1 MKKLL
6 WVLFMAAPFMVFA
19 QKQTN
24 FEIRGKLDSIDVPMV
39 YIVHGQGYTR
49 IIDSARVNN
58 HSYNLKGYVQVGQ
71 QTMLMTYNM
80 STSKEFH
87 ADGLALIFLSP
98 GKSIVRHGKEFR
110 NVTVTGSAGYDDY
123 KALTTIAK
131 PYEQKNEVLKAR
143 TYQLLKQNDTL
154 EANNTSAEQIVF
166 EQRFMDKVYGSFI
179 KQHPQSPAAFFALQ
193 KLAGTGH
200 NVDGPK
206 LKPYFD
212 LLPESVKESEDG
224 KLFEKK
230 LKDAITF
237 STKGAIGTLA
247 TDFSLPDTAG
257 HAVKLSDY
265 KGKYLLVD
273 LWASWC
279 TPCRAD
285 NPHLVAAYKAYHQK
299 GFEILSVSLDT
310 RTREKAWRKAIT
322 HDHLES
328 WAHVADLDHEINSVV
343 TLYGVS
349 GIPQNFL
356 IGPDGKIIARS
367 LRDGEL
373 EKQLSKIFNN

>member
-6 WVLFMAAPFMVFA
+6 WVLFMAAPFMAFA

-58 HSYNLKGYVQVGQ
+58 HAYNLKGYVQVGQ

-110 NVTVTGSAGYDDY
+110 NVTVTGSAGYSDY
-123 KALTTIAK
+123 KALITIAK
-131 PYEQKNEVLKAR
+131 PYEQKNEALKTR

-166 EQRFMDKVYGSFI
+166 EQRFMDNVYGSFI

-212 LLPESVKESEDG
+212 LLPESVKEAKMESC
-224 KLFEKK
+224 
-230 LKDAITF
+230 LK
-237 STKGAIGTLA
+237 
-247 TDFSLPDTAG
+247 
-257 HAVKLSDY
+257 
-265 KGKYLLVD
+265 
-273 LWASWC
+273 
-279 TPCRAD
+279 
-285 NPHLVAAYKAYHQK
+285 
-299 GFEILSVSLDT
+299 
-310 RTREKAWRKAIT
+310 
-322 HDHLES
+322 
-328 WAHVADLDHEINSVV
+328 
-343 TLYGVS
+343 
-349 GIPQNFL
+349 
-356 IGPDGKIIARS
+356 RS
-367 LRDGEL
+367 
-373 EKQLSKIFNN
+373 